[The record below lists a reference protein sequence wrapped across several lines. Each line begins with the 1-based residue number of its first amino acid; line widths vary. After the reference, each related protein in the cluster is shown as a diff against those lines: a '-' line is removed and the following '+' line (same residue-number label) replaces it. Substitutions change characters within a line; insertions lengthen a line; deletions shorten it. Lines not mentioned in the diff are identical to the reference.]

1 MVHINLEDVFEDVAE
16 DIEKR
21 FDTWNLEA
29 NRPLSIGQNKIV
41 IKLMKD
47 ELGGKV
53 KKEIVALRPKMYSIS
68 RMMIMLTRNK
78 IRPEIKSED

>member
-53 KKEIVALRPKMYSIS
+53 KKEIVALRPKMYSIT

>member
-1 MVHINLEDVFEDVAE
+1 
-16 DIEKR
+16 
-21 FDTWNLEA
+21 
-29 NRPLSIGQNKIV
+29 
-41 IKLMKD
+41 MKD